1 MGELDCFFMVK
12 DIDLKTRTVVWNT
25 CSCSFHRVPLVACA
39 KLDTMEL
46 MQRPVVPHVQE
57 IDLEERVRLI
67 VELWGEGEALDE
79 WRIAEVAR
87 NLYGVGPE
95 EVREAII
102 SSLRKGGIKG
112 MFYVADNSRAGALSN
127 GRRKLKEEF

>member
-1 MGELDCFFMVK
+1 
-12 DIDLKTRTVVWNT
+12 
-25 CSCSFHRVPLVACA
+25 
-39 KLDTMEL
+39 MEL

-79 WRIAEVAR
+79 GRIAEVAR

-102 SSLRKGGIKG
+102 SNLRKGGIKG
-112 MFYVADNSRAGALSN
+112 MFYVADDLRARALSN
-127 GRRKLKEEF
+127 GRKKL